1 MSNNEVIRETVARA
15 IAVIGKRPSS
25 GQGTEISRIDVAP
38 DGCCTVTDGDQTLT
52 VDLSEDYGGRG
63 SAACPG
69 VLLRASLGACLA
81 QGYIIQAAL
90 HGVPINSLSI
100 ELQGDYDMRGNLGI
114 DKTIPRSFLCM
125 RYIVT
130 IDSPA
135 PRAAVEQVIDRSDD
149 LDWVRDVFARAIPME
164 REIKLTHS
172 RAAE

>member
-1 MSNNEVIRETVARA
+1 MTDSARPSWNDYFMDIAFTVAQRSTCDRA
-15 IAVIGKRPSS
+15 HVGAVIVRARRMLTTGYN
-25 GQGTEISRIDVAP
+25 GAP
-38 DGCCTVTDGDQTLT
+38 AGLAHCDEVGHLLVDGHCVRTLHA
-52 VDLSEDYGGRG
+52 EQN
-63 SAACPG
+63 A
-69 VLLRASLGACLA
+69 
-81 QGYIIQAAL
+81 IIQAAL